1 VRPNAAPPT
10 LDQALPLMSLGSGK
24 CLAIVPDGG
33 DYSANG
39 LGIQQQTCNGADY
52 QTWTVVWGGFV
63 NQIGTYQ
70 IVNQK
75 SHKCLDLT
83 DGNGAD
89 WTPVQQWA
97 CTGSTTMLWR
107 IAGLYLN
114 DQFTCAA
121 GCAWTCWAPPST
133 PAPRSSS
140 TPATAPRTSIGTS

>member
-1 VRPNAAPPT
+1 MFVQGRWRLAAAAAGLLLAGALVAVTPGAANAALPT

-24 CLAIVPDGG
+24 CLAVVPNGG

-63 NQIGTYQ
+63 DQIGTYQ

-97 CTGSTTMLWR
+97 CTGSTTM
-107 IAGLYLN
+107 
-114 DQFTCAA
+114 
-121 GCAWTCWAPPST
+121 
-133 PAPRSSS
+133 
-140 TPATAPRTSIGTS
+140 